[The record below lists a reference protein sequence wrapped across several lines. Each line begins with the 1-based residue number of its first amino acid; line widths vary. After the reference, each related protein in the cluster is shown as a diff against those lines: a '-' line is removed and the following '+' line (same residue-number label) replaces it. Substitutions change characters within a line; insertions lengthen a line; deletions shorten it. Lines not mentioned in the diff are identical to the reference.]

1 MEWLKDYWWLIL
13 ILLLGIFINTI
24 KDLNKT
30 SFKSYLNKKNGI
42 KPIPYD
48 DDDDDW
54 PKDKN
59 NDHNKK

>member
-1 MEWLKDYWWLIL
+1 MEWLKQYWWLIL
-13 ILLLGIFINTI
+13 VVLLGIVINAI

-48 DDDDDW
+48 DED
-54 PKDKN
+54 
-59 NDHNKK
+59 